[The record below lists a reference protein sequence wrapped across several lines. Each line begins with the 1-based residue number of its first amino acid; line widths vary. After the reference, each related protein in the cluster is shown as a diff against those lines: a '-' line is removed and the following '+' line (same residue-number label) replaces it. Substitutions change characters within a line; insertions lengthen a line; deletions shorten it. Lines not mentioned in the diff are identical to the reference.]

1 MVLVIGYGKGSTD
14 VLVIEGLLCLLD
26 SSIYETYR
34 SWFGKTHNGHIPI
47 CMDRSN
53 VQVEYFRVSEIPFA

>member
-34 SWFGKTHNGHIPI
+34 S
-47 CMDRSN
+47 
-53 VQVEYFRVSEIPFA
+53 